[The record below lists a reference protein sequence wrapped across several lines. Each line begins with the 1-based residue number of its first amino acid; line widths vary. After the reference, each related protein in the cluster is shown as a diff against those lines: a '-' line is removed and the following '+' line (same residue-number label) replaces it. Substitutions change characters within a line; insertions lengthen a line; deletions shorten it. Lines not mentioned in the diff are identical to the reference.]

1 MKTQYDTMFSIL
13 SKNGYGILKSALSE
27 KEIEHIRKDLT
38 MTPKV
43 NFDAGGGGNASPEDL
58 TFMLY
63 SENEK
68 RIYIPRYYGLQKF
81 GAPTLCKLTSG
92 ADININFIGS
102 LRDAQ
107 QEPISNFL
115 KAANDPL
122 KRGGIISVPCGFG
135 KTIMSLYIACCL
147 KKKTIF
153 ISHKDFLN
161 QQFLDT
167 IAQFAPDAKVGII
180 KQKKVDVVGK
190 DFIIASL
197 QSLAMRDYDDAIFD
211 DIGFVII
218 DEVHHTGAQV
228 FCKAFRKLS
237 NPIILGLSATLNRK
251 DGMRKVFE
259 NYIGKSVYT
268 LKNKE
273 FCDVIVQVHKYFET
287 HVDYST
293 VKLMWNGKEN
303 GAGMINNVCTFKPR
317 TEFIISL
324 LKDILSKEPDR
335 RVLILSERRNQLKD
349 IENYI
354 IEHKIA
360 IAKDGNGSESSGSS
374 YGFYVGGMK
383 QADLAISSEK
393 QIILATYQ
401 LASEGFNV
409 PSLNTI
415 IFASPISDIQQSIGR
430 ILREIPEKRKYT
442 PLCID
447 ILDDFSIFKRKGAA
461 RLKFYK
467 NNKYKVSFYMDNVK
481 IENDECED
489 CEGGEGNEDNDDN
502 DADNTNDNK
511 GGTKKKMLFI
521 EDTDD

>member
-1 MKTQYDTMFSIL
+1 MYSIL
-13 SKNGYGILKSALSE
+13 SNNGYGILKSAMKE
-27 KEIEHIRKDLT
+27 KDLANLKKDLT
-38 MTPKV
+38 MVPKV
-43 NFDAGGGGNASPEDL
+43 NFDTGTAKNKNSNSVEDL
-58 TFMLY
+58 TFQLY
-63 SENEK
+63 SENDK
-68 RIYIPRYYGLQKF
+68 RIYIPRYYGLQKY
-81 GAPTLCKLTSG
+81 GAPSLCKLTGG
-92 ADININFIGS
+92 ADIEINFIGS
-102 LRDAQ
+102 LREAQ

-135 KTIMSLYIACCL
+135 KTIMSLYIACSL

-161 QQFLDT
+161 QQFIDT
-167 IAQFAPDAKVGII
+167 IKEFAPDAKVGII
-180 KQKKVDVVGK
+180 KQKKVDVIGK
-190 DFIIASL
+190 DFVIASL
-197 QSLAMRDYDDAIFD
+197 QSLAMRDYDASIFD
-211 DIGFVII
+211 DFGFVII

-228 FCKAFRKLS
+228 FCKAFRNLN
-237 NPIILGLSATLNRK
+237 NPVILGLSATLNRK

-259 NYIGKSVYT
+259 YYIGKSVYT
-268 LKNKE
+268 MKNKE
-273 FCDVIVQVHKYFET
+273 FCDVNVQVHKYFET

-324 LKDILSKEPDR
+324 LMDILRKEPER
-335 RVLILSERRNQLKD
+335 RVLILSERRNQLKE
-349 IENYI
+349 IESYI
-354 IEHKIA
+354 IENKIA
-360 IAKDGNGSESSGSS
+360 EADGIPG

-383 QADLAISSEK
+383 QVDLAITAEK

-430 ILREIPEKRKYT
+430 ILREPPEKRKYT

-461 RLKFYK
+461 RLKFYN
-467 NNKYKVSFYMDNVK
+467 NNKYKVSFYIDN
-481 IENDECED
+481 ENQDLYI
-489 CEGGEGNEDNDDN
+489 
-502 DADNTNDNK
+502 T
-511 GGTKKKMLFI
+511 LF
-521 EDTDD
+521 

>member
-1 MKTQYDTMFSIL
+1 MYSIL
-13 SKNGYGILKSALSE
+13 SKNGYGILKSELDEYKLES
-27 KEIEHIRKDLT
+27 IRKDLT

-43 NFDAGGGGNASPEDL
+43 NFDIGNSKNKSSKEDL
-58 TFMLY
+58 TFQLY

-68 RIYIPRYYGLQKF
+68 RIYIPRYYGFQKY
-81 GAPTLCKLTSG
+81 GAPSLCKLTSG
-92 ADININFIGS
+92 KDINIDFIGN
-102 LRDAQ
+102 LRETQ
-107 QEPISNFL
+107 QEPINNFL
-115 KAANDPL
+115 KAARDPL
-122 KRGGIISVPCGFG
+122 KMGGIISVPCGFG
-135 KTIMSLYIACCL
+135 KTIMSLYIACQL
-147 KKKTIF
+147 KKKTMF

-161 QQFLDT
+161 QQFIDT
-167 IAQFAPDAKVGII
+167 VKLFAPDAKVGII
-180 KQKKVDVVGK
+180 KQKKVDVIGK

-197 QSLAMRDYDDAIFD
+197 QSLAMRDYDIGIFD

-228 FCKAFRKLS
+228 FCKAFQKLN

-251 DGMRKVFE
+251 DGMRRVFE
-259 NYIGKSVYT
+259 YYIGKSVYT

-273 FCDVIVQVHKYFET
+273 LCDVIVQVHKYFET
-287 HVDYST
+287 HIDYST

-303 GAGMINNVCTFKPR
+303 GAGMINNICTFRPR
-317 TEFIISL
+317 TEYMIFV

-349 IENYI
+349 IEQFI
-354 IEHKIA
+354 VEHNIA
-360 IAKDGNGSESSGSS
+360 NSS
-374 YGFYVGGMK
+374 YGYYVGGMK
-383 QADLAISSEK
+383 QTDLALSAEK

-447 ILDDFSIFKRKGAA
+447 IFDDFSIFKRKGAS
-461 RLKFYK
+461 RLKFY
-467 NNKYKVSFYMDNVK
+467 NSNKYNVSFYVDNEK
-481 IENDECED
+481 IECTESYATNDYND
-489 CEGGEGNEDNDDN
+489 AVNDDN
-502 DADNTNDNK
+502 DEGTNN
-511 GGTKKKMLFI
+511 KKKAMFI
-521 EDTDD
+521 EDD

>member
-1 MKTQYDTMFSIL
+1 MYSIL
-13 SKNGYGILKSALSE
+13 SKNGYGILKSAMNE
-27 KEIEHIRKDLT
+27 KEFEHLKKDLT
-38 MTPKV
+38 MVPRV
-43 NFDAGGGGNASPEDL
+43 NFDIGTSKNKKSNSAEDL
-58 TFMLY
+58 TFQLY
-63 SENEK
+63 SENDK
-68 RIYIPRYYGLQKF
+68 RIYIPRYYGLQKY
-81 GAPTLCKLTSG
+81 GTPSLCKLTGG

-102 LRDAQ
+102 LREAQ

-122 KRGGIISVPCGFG
+122 KMGGIISVPCGFG
-135 KTIMSLYIACCL
+135 KTIMSLYIACSL

-161 QQFLDT
+161 QQFIDT
-167 IAQFAPDAKVGII
+167 IKQFAPDAKVGII

-197 QSLAMRDYDDAIFD
+197 QSLAMRDYDESIFD

-228 FCKAFRKLS
+228 FCKAFRKLN
-237 NPIILGLSATLNRK
+237 NPVILGLSATLNRK

-259 NYIGKSVYT
+259 YYIGKSVYT
-268 LKNKE
+268 MKNKE
-273 FCDVIVQVHKYFET
+273 FCDVNVQVHKYFET

-324 LKDILSKEPDR
+324 LMDILRKEPER

-349 IENYI
+349 IESYI
-354 IEHKIA
+354 IENKIA
-360 IAKDGNGSESSGSS
+360 EADGVCG

-383 QADLAISSEK
+383 QIDLAITAEK

-430 ILREIPEKRKYT
+430 ILREPPEKRKYT

-447 ILDDFSIFKRKGAA
+447 ILDDFSIFKRKGGA
-461 RLKFYK
+461 RLKFYN
-467 NNKYKVSFYMDNVK
+467 NNKYKVSFYIDNEK
-481 IENDECED
+481 IESDECSVID
-489 CEGGEGNEDNDDN
+489 NNNGNNDNDD
-502 DADNTNDNK
+502 DPDNSK
-511 GGTKKKMLFI
+511 SKIKFI
-521 EDTDD
+521 EDE

>member
-1 MKTQYDTMFSIL
+1 MFSIL

-27 KEIEHIRKDLT
+27 KDIEHIRKDLT

-43 NFDAGGGGNASPEDL
+43 NFDAGGKGNTSSPEDL
-58 TFMLY
+58 TFQLY
-63 SENEK
+63 SENDK
-68 RIYIPRYYGLQKF
+68 RIYIPRYYGLQKY
-81 GAPTLCKLTSG
+81 GLPTLCKLSSG
-92 ADININFIGS
+92 ADIHINFIGS

-122 KRGGIISVPCGFG
+122 KMGGIISVPCGFG
-135 KTIMSLYIACCL
+135 KTIMSLYIACAL

-228 FCKAFRKLS
+228 FCKAFRKLN

-273 FCDVIVQVHKYFET
+273 FCDVNVQVHKYFET

-349 IENYI
+349 IERYI
-354 IEHKIA
+354 VEHKIA
-360 IAKDGNGSESSGSS
+360 NGGDGSC

-430 ILREIPEKRKYT
+430 ILREVPEKRKYT

-447 ILDDFSIFKRKGAA
+447 ILDDFSIFKRKGVA
-461 RLKFYK
+461 RLKFYT
-467 NNKYKVSFYMDNVK
+467 NNKYKVSFYMDNVR
-481 IENDECED
+481 IEDDSSYDAYNA
-489 CEGGEGNEDNDDN
+489 NDN
-502 DADNTNDNK
+502 DADAD
-511 GGTKKKMLFI
+511 GIKKKPMFI
-521 EDTDD
+521 EDTEDD

>member
-1 MKTQYDTMFSIL
+1 MYSIL
-13 SKNGYGILKSALSE
+13 SKNGYGILKSSLTE
-27 KEIEHIRKDLT
+27 KDLEHLKKDLT
-38 MTPKV
+38 MVPKV
-43 NFDAGGGGNASPEDL
+43 NFDAGTVKNRNNNSAEDL
-58 TFMLY
+58 TFQLY
-63 SENEK
+63 SENDK
-68 RIYIPRYYGLQKF
+68 RIYIPRYYGLQKY
-81 GAPTLCKLTSG
+81 GAPSLCKLTGG

-102 LRDAQ
+102 LREAQ
-107 QEPISNFL
+107 QEPIRNFL

-122 KRGGIISVPCGFG
+122 KMGGIISVPCGFG
-135 KTIMSLYIACCL
+135 KTIMSLYIACSL

-161 QQFLDT
+161 QQFIDT
-167 IAQFAPDAKVGII
+167 IKQFAPDAKVGII
-180 KQKKVDVVGK
+180 KQKKVDVIGK

-197 QSLAMRDYDDAIFD
+197 QSLAMRDYDESIFD

-228 FCKAFRKLS
+228 FCKAFRKLN

-259 NYIGKSVYT
+259 YYIGKSVYT
-268 LKNKE
+268 MKNKE
-273 FCDVIVQVHKYFET
+273 FSDVIVQVHKYFET
-287 HVDYST
+287 HIDYST

-324 LKDILSKEPDR
+324 LMDILRKEPER
-335 RVLILSERRNQLKD
+335 RILILSERRNQLKD
-349 IENYI
+349 IESYI
-354 IEHKIA
+354 VENKIA
-360 IAKDGNGSESSGSS
+360 ENEGVSG
-374 YGFYVGGMK
+374 YGYYVGGMK
-383 QADLAISSEK
+383 QTDLAITAEK

-430 ILREIPEKRKYT
+430 ILREPPEKRKYT

-447 ILDDFSIFKRKGAA
+447 IFDDFSIFKRKGAA
-461 RLKFYK
+461 RLKFYN
-467 NNKYKVSFYMDNVK
+467 NNKYKVTFYMDNE
-481 IENDECED
+481 IIDSEENSIA
-489 CEGGEGNEDNDDN
+489 NNSNYNDD
-502 DADNTNDNK
+502 DDNK
-511 GGTKKKMLFI
+511 ENSKNKLKFI
-521 EDTDD
+521 EDE

>member
-1 MKTQYDTMFSIL
+1 
-13 SKNGYGILKSALSE
+13 
-27 KEIEHIRKDLT
+27 

-43 NFDAGGGGNASPEDL
+43 NFDAGGKGNTSSPEDL
-58 TFMLY
+58 TFQLY
-63 SENEK
+63 SENDK
-68 RIYIPRYYGLQKF
+68 RIYIPRYYGLQKY
-81 GAPTLCKLTSG
+81 GLPTLCKLSSG
-92 ADININFIGS
+92 ADIHIHFIGS

-107 QEPISNFL
+107 QEPIANFL

-122 KRGGIISVPCGFG
+122 KMGGIISVPCGFG
-135 KTIMSLYIACCL
+135 KTIMSLYIACAL

-228 FCKAFRKLS
+228 FCKAFRKLN

-273 FCDVIVQVHKYFET
+273 FCDVNVQVHKYFET
-287 HVDYST
+287 HADYST

-349 IENYI
+349 IERYI
-354 IEHKIA
+354 VEHKIA
-360 IAKDGNGSESSGSS
+360 NGGDGSG
-374 YGFYVGGMK
+374 YGYYVGGMK

-430 ILREIPEKRKYT
+430 ILREVPEKRKYT

-461 RLKFYK
+461 RLKFYT
-467 NNKYKVSFYMDNVK
+467 NNKYKVSFYMDNVR
-481 IENDECED
+481 IEDDLCDPAN
-489 CEGGEGNEDNDDN
+489 DNDT
-502 DADNTNDNK
+502 DAD
-511 GGTKKKMLFI
+511 GTKKKPMFI
-521 EDTDD
+521 EDTEDD

>member
-1 MKTQYDTMFSIL
+1 MFSIL

-27 KEIEHIRKDLT
+27 KDIEHIRKDLT

-43 NFDAGGGGNASPEDL
+43 NFDAGGKGNTSSPEDL
-58 TFMLY
+58 TFQLY
-63 SENEK
+63 SENDK
-68 RIYIPRYYGLQKF
+68 RIYIPRYYGLQKY
-81 GAPTLCKLTSG
+81 GLPTLCKLSSG
-92 ADININFIGS
+92 ADIHIHFIGS

-107 QEPISNFL
+107 QEPIANFL

-122 KRGGIISVPCGFG
+122 KMGGIISVPCGFG
-135 KTIMSLYIACCL
+135 KTIMSLYIACAL

-228 FCKAFRKLS
+228 FCKAFRKLN

-273 FCDVIVQVHKYFET
+273 FCDVNVQVHKYFET

-349 IENYI
+349 IERYI
-354 IEHKIA
+354 VEHKIA
-360 IAKDGNGSESSGSS
+360 NGGDGSG
-374 YGFYVGGMK
+374 YGYYVGGMK

-430 ILREIPEKRKYT
+430 ILREVPEKRKYT

-461 RLKFYK
+461 RLKFYT
-467 NNKYKVSFYMDNVK
+467 NNKYKVSFYMDNVR
-481 IENDECED
+481 IEDDLCDPCDPSN
-489 CEGGEGNEDNDDN
+489 DNDT
-502 DADNTNDNK
+502 DAD
-511 GGTKKKMLFI
+511 GTKKKPMFI
-521 EDTDD
+521 EDTEDD

>member
-1 MKTQYDTMFSIL
+1 MYSIL
-13 SKNGYGILKSALSE
+13 SKNGYGILKSALDE
-27 KEIEHIRKDLT
+27 KKLESIRKDLT
-38 MTPKV
+38 MVPKV
-43 NFDAGGGGNASPEDL
+43 NFDMGASKNNSLSADEL
-58 TFMLY
+58 TFQLY
-63 SENEK
+63 CENEK
-68 RIYIPRYYGLQKF
+68 RIYIPRFYGLQKY
-81 GAPTLCKLTSG
+81 GVPSLCKLTSG
-92 ADININFIGS
+92 EDINVDFIGS
-102 LRDAQ
+102 LRETQ
-107 QEPISNFL
+107 QEPIENFL
-115 KAANDPL
+115 KAARDPL
-122 KRGGIISVPCGFG
+122 KMGGIISVPCGFG
-135 KTIMSLYIACCL
+135 KTIMSLYIACQL
-147 KKKTIF
+147 KKKTMF

-161 QQFLDT
+161 QQFIDT
-167 IAQFAPDAKVGII
+167 INQFAPGAKVGII

-197 QSLAMRDYDDAIFD
+197 QSLAMRDYDIDIFD

-228 FCKAFRKLS
+228 FCKAFKKLN

-251 DGMRKVFE
+251 DGMRRVFE

-273 FCDVIVQVHKYFET
+273 FCDVVVQVHKYFET
-287 HVDYST
+287 HIDYST

-303 GAGMINNVCTFKPR
+303 GAGMINNVCSFIPR
-317 TEFIISL
+317 TEYIIYL
-324 LKDILSKEPDR
+324 LKELLIKEPDR

-349 IENYI
+349 IERYI
-354 IEHKIA
+354 IDCNIA
-360 IAKDGNGSESSGSS
+360 GSGG

-383 QADLAISSEK
+383 QTDLAISAEK

-409 PSLNTI
+409 PSLNTV

-461 RLKFYK
+461 RQKFY
-467 NNKYKVSFYMDNVK
+467 NSNKYKVSYYIDNEK
-481 IENDECED
+481 IESEENTANDN
-489 CEGGEGNEDNDDN
+489 EGNGVDNDDN
-502 DADNTNDNK
+502 TEN
-511 GGTKKKMLFI
+511 TKKKAMFI
-521 EDTDD
+521 EDDD

>member
-1 MKTQYDTMFSIL
+1 MYSIL
-13 SKNGYGILKSALSE
+13 SRNGYGILKSALTE
-27 KEIEHIRKDLT
+27 KELEHIRKDLT
-38 MTPKV
+38 MVPKV
-43 NFDAGGGGNASPEDL
+43 NFDMGAGAAGAAGAKGKGGAASNSPEDL
-58 TFMLY
+58 SFPLY
-63 SENEK
+63 SENDK
-68 RIYIPRYYGLQKF
+68 RIYIPRYYGFQKY
-81 GAPTLCKLTSG
+81 GAPTLCKLTGG
-92 ADININFIGS
+92 ADINVDFIGS
-102 LRDAQ
+102 LREAQ

-122 KRGGIISVPCGFG
+122 KMGGIISVPCGFG
-135 KTIMSLYIACCL
+135 KTIMSLYIACAL

-161 QQFLDT
+161 QQFTDT
-167 IAQFAPDAKVGII
+167 VAQFAPTATVGII
-180 KQKKVDVVGK
+180 KQKKVDVAGK

-197 QSLAMRDYDDAIFD
+197 QSLAMRDYDESIFD

-228 FCKAFRKLS
+228 FCKAFRKLN

-273 FCDVIVQVHKYFET
+273 FCDVKVQVHKYFET
-287 HVDYST
+287 HIDYST

-303 GAGMINNVCTFKPR
+303 GAGMINNVCSFMPR
-317 TEFIISL
+317 TLFIITL
-324 LKDILSKEPDR
+324 LMDILSKEPDR

-349 IENYI
+349 IEKFIMEY
-354 IEHKIA
+354 KICA
-360 IAKDGNGSESSGSS
+360 TNGTSG
-374 YGFYVGGMK
+374 YGYYVGGMK
-383 QADLAISSEK
+383 QADLAISAEK

-401 LASEGFNV
+401 LAAEGFNV

-430 ILREIPEKRKYT
+430 ILREPPEKRKYT

-461 RLKFYK
+461 RLKFYN
-467 NNKYKVSFYMDNVK
+467 NNKDRVSFYVDKQEIESEESVASAAAATADN
-481 IENDECED
+481 
-489 CEGGEGNEDNDDN
+489 NEDDG
-502 DADNTNDNK
+502 DASDF
-511 GGTKKKMLFI
+511 KKKLRFI
-521 EDTDD
+521 EED

>member
-1 MKTQYDTMFSIL
+1 MFSIL

-27 KEIEHIRKDLT
+27 KDIENIRKDLT

-43 NFDAGGGGNASPEDL
+43 NFDAGGKGNTSSPEDL
-58 TFMLY
+58 TFQLY
-63 SENEK
+63 SENDK
-68 RIYIPRYYGLQKF
+68 RIYIPRYYGLQKY
-81 GAPTLCKLTSG
+81 GLPTLCKLSSG
-92 ADININFIGS
+92 ADIHIHFIGS

-107 QEPISNFL
+107 QEPIANFL

-122 KRGGIISVPCGFG
+122 KMGGIISVPCGFG
-135 KTIMSLYIACCL
+135 KTIMSLYIACAL

-228 FCKAFRKLS
+228 FCKAFRKLN

-273 FCDVIVQVHKYFET
+273 FCDVNVQVHKYFET
-287 HVDYST
+287 HADYST

-349 IENYI
+349 IERYI
-354 IEHKIA
+354 VEHKIA
-360 IAKDGNGSESSGSS
+360 NGGDGSG
-374 YGFYVGGMK
+374 YGYYVGGMK

-430 ILREIPEKRKYT
+430 ILREVPEKRKYT

-461 RLKFYK
+461 RLKFYT
-467 NNKYKVSFYMDNVK
+467 NNKYKVSFYMDNVR
-481 IENDECED
+481 IEDDLCDPAN
-489 CEGGEGNEDNDDN
+489 DNDT
-502 DADNTNDNK
+502 DAD
-511 GGTKKKMLFI
+511 GTKKKPMFI
-521 EDTDD
+521 EDTEDD